1 MEKRK
6 QLPNTLAKNLR
17 ELRQKAGLTQKQMT
31 TELANLGTEITQQ
44 SYARYENN
52 NASPDYD
59 TLIKLALI
67 LETDV
72 NTLVGFGYNAC
83 QYFNTHTN
91 GELVAEKVDDSVV
104 ITFKDRFFKDKA
116 FNNNSFKN
124 MSFLMP
130 YEVFE
135 ESVKRSKTLTDSFAK
150 EFSKNHFIDG
160 MFGEC
165 YCYLHSTNFKTAN
178 NSELRGNMGLKLLEI
193 MGNWQMEGD
202 FDNKVKEFGRRYVKE
217 SGDK

>member
-91 GELVAEKVDDSVV
+91 G
-104 ITFKDRFFKDKA
+104 
-116 FNNNSFKN
+116 
-124 MSFLMP
+124 
-130 YEVFE
+130 
-135 ESVKRSKTLTDSFAK
+135 
-150 EFSKNHFIDG
+150 
-160 MFGEC
+160 
-165 YCYLHSTNFKTAN
+165 
-178 NSELRGNMGLKLLEI
+178 
-193 MGNWQMEGD
+193 
-202 FDNKVKEFGRRYVKE
+202 
-217 SGDK
+217 